1 MQPADLFGKAP
12 EGILEV
18 SLPALWVRS
27 VSVPGVA
34 PGRAGLPHHPRA
46 LLRPCASSAT
56 GNGFMPPVAKKTVP
70 PKLFLK
76 AWVLVK
82 VVMWFSLAARCY
94 GTLSEE

>member
-18 SLPALWVRS
+18 SFPALWVKN
-27 VSVPGVA
+27 VSGQGMA
-34 PGRAGLPHHPRA
+34 LGSAGLPQHAHTLP
-46 LLRPCASSAT
+46 RPCASSPT
-56 GNGFMPPVAKKTVP
+56 GAGFMPPAAKKTML

-76 AWVLVK
+76 AWVLAK

-94 GTLSEE
+94 GTLSED